1 MIIYIY
7 DLLYIMS
14 DIIYRFSWYIV
25 YRLCLCLDVCTS
37 YTALCTSITIY
48 VYTYIYTHSILN
60 YPCDAHDT

>member
-1 MIIYIY
+1 
-7 DLLYIMS
+7 MS
-14 DIIYRFSWYIV
+14 DIIYRFSWDIV